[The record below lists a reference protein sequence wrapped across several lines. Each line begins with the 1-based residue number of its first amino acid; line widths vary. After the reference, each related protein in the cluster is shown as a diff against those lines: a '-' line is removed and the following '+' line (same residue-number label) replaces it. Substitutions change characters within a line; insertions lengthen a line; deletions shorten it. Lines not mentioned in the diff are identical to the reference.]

1 MAEGGLLIVM
11 YARDSG
17 VENIGR
23 FHALG
28 FCVECRRGTELG
40 KPACRF

>member
-28 FCVECRRGTELG
+28 LSDG
-40 KPACRF
+40 